1 MTTFEIPT
9 LTTERLRLRAFAAGD
24 LDAYAAM
31 QANPEV
37 MRFLVDGRT
46 HTRVEV
52 WRIMAG
58 FLGHYPQAPP
68 GGETDDDRA
77 NDKPAQ
83 QDQRE
88 RHKYARYRNSRFQQI
103 DRKERSAAGQRNTMN
118 SIMQIEQ
125 VDTAVAKKRHR
136 ECPWRVMEEIDVSA
150 IRPAR
155 VVVTWLAE
163 SER

>member
-52 WRIMAG
+52 WRIIAG
-58 FLGHYPQAPP
+58 SLGSWPLRGYGMWACD
-68 GGETDDDRA
+68 GR
-77 NDKPAQ
+77 
-83 QDQRE
+83 QRQIC
-88 RHKYARYRNSRFQQI
+88 RKHRNFR
-103 DRKERSAAGQRNTMN
+103 AAGLAGTGARLLTRTAILGSGFRDRGSGGGTRLAVRAP
-118 SIMQIEQ
+118 SIG
-125 VDTAVAKKRHR
+125 AHR
-136 ECPWRVMEEIDVSA
+136 ELHSA
-150 IRPAR
+150 R
-155 VVVTWLAE
+155 
-163 SER
+163 